1 MVFALYF
8 GAVLIWVARNRRK
21 RGTRRRD
28 LVPLIIVA
36 IVADIAIGYARVGA
50 LPHWL
55 FYPGE
60 ILFVAGSALTAWSY
74 SLLGRY
80 LSPYAEVMSEH
91 RVIERGPYRYIRHP
105 GYLGQMIAFVGL
117 GVALQSWVALVAILL
132 LAGGL
137 LASRIRIEEELMATT
152 GQRAHRSRLMGS

>member
-8 GAVLIWVARNRRK
+8 GAVLIWVARN
-21 RGTRRRD
+21 
-28 LVPLIIVA
+28 
-36 IVADIAIGYARVGA
+36 RVGA

-137 LASRIRIEEELMATT
+137 LASRILIEEELMATELGEPYVKYMART
-152 GQRAHRSRLMGS
+152 KRLVPFIW